1 MESFVRIAFSFPT
14 VVFTALLAFAVLF
27 WLVSLLGLFDSDS
40 LMDGLDGGDG
50 GLEGAEGVLAA
61 FLLRFQLQGYPLTL
75 VFTLL
80 SLLGWWMSY
89 YWMLFI
95 SDLLPFAWLRYPIGV
110 LLLPL
115 ALYFAAWLSGYLLR
129 PLRKLFVQG
138 EVRAHHFVGKTAVV
152 RTSRVDGQFGEAM
165 VNDGGAGLIVQVRS
179 VEPLA
184 QGERVVLLQFDAQ
197 KHVYHVVRELEDNE
211 QERS

>member
-1 MESFVRIAFSFPT
+1 MSHKDDWPKNLNTSRLLRMHGVNGERYRYLAAVAPVIDGDKQVGRLYMFKNMEFYYHAAYKT
-14 VVFTALLAFAVLF
+14 LF
-27 WLVSLLGLFDSDS
+27 WLLC
-40 LMDGLDGGDG
+40 M
-50 GLEGAEGVLAA
+50 A
-61 FLLRFQLQGYPLTL
+61 
-75 VFTLL
+75 
-80 SLLGWWMSY
+80 
-89 YWMLFI
+89 
-95 SDLLPFAWLRYPIGV
+95 
-110 LLLPL
+110 L

-152 RTSRVDGQFGEAM
+152 RTSRVDAQFGEAM